1 MVDKKSQRNRLLKN
15 ENEDLYLLESQDKT
29 RKKRKKQK
37 RDLLELDK
45 GQSNLCDD

>member
-29 RKKRKKQK
+29 RKKRKK
-37 RDLLELDK
+37 
-45 GQSNLCDD
+45 